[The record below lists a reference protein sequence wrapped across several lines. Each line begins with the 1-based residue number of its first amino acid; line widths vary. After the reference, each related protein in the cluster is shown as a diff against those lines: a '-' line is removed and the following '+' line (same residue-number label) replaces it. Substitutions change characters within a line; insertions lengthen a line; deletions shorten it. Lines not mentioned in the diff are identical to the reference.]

1 MSRKIFKG
9 IWIVALSVFLASLV
23 FIMGITY
30 SYFSSLQKHQL
41 KNETELASQ
50 GVEKA
55 GESYFENLNAEGYRI
70 TWIGADGTVLFDS
83 EANPTTMENH
93 LEREEVKQALNEG
106 YGEST
111 RYSSTLSDKQLYAA
125 KRLPD
130 GSVLRLS
137 MMQLAV
143 WTLILGFAQPICIV
157 IMIALVLTFVL
168 ASRLAKLIVKPIN
181 EIDLEKPDQ
190 YFGKE
195 NYQEIEPLLRHI
207 AAQRNQLKLDQA
219 QIEKTAMIRQEF
231 TANASHELKTPLHA
245 ISGYAELLENGMVK
259 EEDIKP
265 FAAKIRGE
273 ASRMTKLV
281 EDIIDLAEL
290 DSGGTELQWENCDLY
305 CIAENAVDS
314 LDTAASALN
323 ITLALEGTNAPLW
336 GVPQILYSI
345 VYNLCDNAI
354 KYNHAGGSVTIGV
367 FPSKHETKLSVKDTG
382 IGIPAENRERVFER
396 FFRVDKSR
404 SKEVGGTGLGLALS
418 RRLVKAM
425 GGELKVKSELGKG
438 STFEIAIPDVQSTVL
453 LETSAPAASGKV
465 PAAPSR
471 PVQRILLVDD
481 SKMNLMVLKALLK
494 KAGDY
499 ETTMAMLVVSV
510 CPLIAHFFS
519 LSGSLLTTIFFLL
532 TLLLTAAMSV
542 LNLWTTSFS
551 IS

>member
-1 MSRKIFKG
+1 MSSKIFKG

-50 GVEKA
+50 GVARA

-70 TWIGADGTVLFDS
+70 TWIGADGAVLYDS
-83 EANPTTMENH
+83 EANPSAMENH
-93 LEREEVKQALNEG
+93 LEREEVKQALKEG

-111 RYSSTLSDKQLYAA
+111 RYSSTLSVKQLYAA

-137 MMQLAV
+137 IIQLAV

-157 IMIALVLTFVL
+157 ILIALILTFVL
-168 ASRLAKLIVKPIN
+168 ASRIAKLIVNPIN
-181 EIDLEKPDQ
+181 EIDLEKPEH

-195 NYQEIEPLLRHI
+195 KYQEIEPLLRHI
-207 AAQRNQLKLDQA
+207 AAQRNQLKLDQT

-231 TANASHELKTPLHA
+231 TANVSHELKTPLHA

-265 FAAKIRGE
+265 FAGKIRGE

-305 CIAENAVDS
+305 RIAENAVDS

-323 ITLALEGTNAPLW
+323 ITLTLEGTNAPLW
-336 GVPQILYSI
+336 GVPQTLYSI

-354 KYNHAGGSVTIGV
+354 NYNHAGGSVTIGV

-382 IGIPAENRERVFER
+382 IGISAENRERVFER

-404 SKEVGGTGLGLALS
+404 SKEVGGTGLGLS
-418 RRLVKAM
+418 IVKHAVM
-425 GGELKVKSELGKG
+425 IHNGSISVSSEIGKG
-438 STFEIAIPDVQSTVL
+438 TEFVVTLPNEPKQGEAYYT
-453 LETSAPAASGKV
+453 
-465 PAAPSR
+465 
-471 PVQRILLVDD
+471 
-481 SKMNLMVLKALLK
+481 K
-494 KAGDY
+494 KAR
-499 ETTMAMLVVSV
+499 MPKS
-510 CPLIAHFFS
+510 
-519 LSGSLLTTIFFLL
+519 
-532 TLLLTAAMSV
+532 
-542 LNLWTTSFS
+542 
-551 IS
+551 

>member
-1 MSRKIFKG
+1 MSSKIFKG

-50 GVEKA
+50 GVARA

-70 TWIGADGTVLFDS
+70 TWIGADGAVLYDS
-83 EANPTTMENH
+83 EANPSAMENH
-93 LEREEVKQALNEG
+93 LEREEVKQALKEG

-111 RYSSTLSDKQLYAA
+111 RYSSTLSVKQLYAA

-137 MMQLAV
+137 IIQLAV

-157 IMIALVLTFVL
+157 ILIALILTFVL
-168 ASRLAKLIVKPIN
+168 ASRIAKLIVNPIN
-181 EIDLEKPDQ
+181 EIDLEKPEH

-195 NYQEIEPLLRHI
+195 KYQEIEPLLRHI
-207 AAQRNQLKLDQA
+207 AAQRNQLKLDQT

-231 TANASHELKTPLHA
+231 TANVSHELKTPLHA

-265 FAAKIRGE
+265 FAGKIRGE

-305 CIAENAVDS
+305 RIAENAVDS

-323 ITLALEGTNAPLW
+323 ITLTLEGTNAPLW
-336 GVPQILYSI
+336 GSP
-345 VYNLCDNAI
+345 N
-354 KYNHAGGSVTIGV
+354 
-367 FPSKHETKLSVKDTG
+367 
-382 IGIPAENRERVFER
+382 
-396 FFRVDKSR
+396 
-404 SKEVGGTGLGLALS
+404 
-418 RRLVKAM
+418 
-425 GGELKVKSELGKG
+425 
-438 STFEIAIPDVQSTVL
+438 
-453 LETSAPAASGKV
+453 
-465 PAAPSR
+465 
-471 PVQRILLVDD
+471 PVQHRLQ
-481 SKMNLMVLKALLK
+481 
-494 KAGDY
+494 
-499 ETTMAMLVVSV
+499 SV
-510 CPLIAHFFS
+510 
-519 LSGSLLTTIFFLL
+519 
-532 TLLLTAAMSV
+532 
-542 LNLWTTSFS
+542 
-551 IS
+551 